1 MKTIVFD
8 LEMNLPSKKIIQIGA
23 NLVDIKRGVILDSF
37 DTFVDPLE
45 PIDPFIKELTGIT
58 DGDVQGSNEIAQAL
72 NKFFSWAKEN
82 DCAHFT
88 VWGSDYW
95 VVKNEVE
102 ALRKAGVEVD
112 MPKKASQL
120 NLKET
125 ALLFRSCFSSAKS
138 RGGLKATID
147 LFGLSFTGRQH
158 DARDDAY
165 NTVKLLL
172 HFKKLV
178 QGALKFQE
186 ILSQEEEKKI

>member
-8 LEMNLPSKKIIQIGA
+8 LEMNKPTDKIIQIGA

-45 PIDPFIKELTGIT
+45 PIDPFIKDLTGIM
-58 DGDVQGSNEIAQAL
+58 DSDVQGAPQIVEAL
-72 NKFFSWAKEN
+72 NRFFSWAKDN

-102 ALRKAGVEVD
+102 AQHLLGKEINI
-112 MPKKASQL
+112 PKKTSQL

-165 NTVKLLL
+165 NTTKLLL

-186 ILSQEEEKKI
+186 ILLQEEK